1 MATIN
6 ASRTMYEAARPVVA
20 GPVTGPVTGLVN
32 AVGNFLR
39 AWKNRREFYRL
50 GEMSDAELS
59 DIGLT
64 RSDLTVAVDL
74 PFGSD
79 PTAHLGSLAEAR
91 LREVETMARQVA

>member
-1 MATIN
+1 MAATD
-6 ASRTMYEAARPVVA
+6 ARHTMHEAARPVANLVA
-20 GPVTGPVTGLVN
+20 SVID
-32 AVGNFLR
+32 AASNFLR

-64 RSDLTVAVDL
+64 RSDLTVVVDL

-79 PTAHLGSLAEAR
+79 PTAHLGSLAQSR
-91 LREVETMARQVA
+91 LNSIEEMARRVS

>member
-1 MATIN
+1 MTAIN
-6 ASRTMYEAARPVVA
+6 ASPTMHEAARPAAA
-20 GPVTGPVTGLVN
+20 GSGIVN
-32 AVGNFLR
+32 AVANFLR

-79 PTAHLGSLAEAR
+79 PTAHLGSVSRAR
-91 LREVETMARQVA
+91 IRQMEDAARRVS